1 MAQKSVQIPKEIE
14 KEITL
19 LRGFKDLVAE
29 RTGYMF
35 GAKVLG
41 KKMSTETKT
50 QRDAVSK
57 AGKKLKEG
65 IELLIE
71 QPTEKNSKNVQT
83 ATREVKEAK
92 KTNRKAREPHMKK
105 ISPLKKATRYIDTV
119 AIPDSLKELGSPA
132 TPRFSLS
139 EWAKKAIA

>member
-1 MAQKSVQIPKEIE
+1 MQKAEQIPKGIE
-14 KEITL
+14 KELTL

-29 RTGYMF
+29 RTGYYF
-35 GAKVLG
+35 GTKVLG
-41 KKMSTETKT
+41 KKMSEETKT
-50 QRDAVSK
+50 QRGAVSK

-71 QPTEKNSKNVQT
+71 QPTAKNSKTVQT

-105 ISPLKKATRYIDTV
+105 ISPLRKATRYIDTV
-119 AIPDSLKELGSPA
+119 AIPDSLKELGKPV

-139 EWAKKAIA
+139 DWATKAIA